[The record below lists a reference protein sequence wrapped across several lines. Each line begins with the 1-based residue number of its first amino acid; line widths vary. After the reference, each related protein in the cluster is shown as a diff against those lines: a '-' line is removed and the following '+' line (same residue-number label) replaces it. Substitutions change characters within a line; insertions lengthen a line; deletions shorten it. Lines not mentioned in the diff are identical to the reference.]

1 MPLERKFRSMRLLMF
16 ASLLGLASLCLPR
29 ASVAGWAVAPIR
41 VDFSPQQRTETVS
54 VTNDGDAPL
63 HFDVA
68 AMTWTQDAAG
78 QDTYTETS
86 DLVFFPKYLA
96 VPPKETRVIR
106 VGIKAPAVGT
116 EKCYRLFIR
125 EKPRTDTASGTRVA
139 ILVNFGVPIFSR
151 PAVVTLGG
159 EITNLAMQQGQLA
172 FGVRNSGNVHV
183 QLQQLSVT
191 GTAAGG
197 EEIFRH
203 DLKGWYLLAGSART
217 HAVAIPPEVC
227 PQLRRVTVT
236 FAGDGLTLERSVEAE
251 AAACS
256 R

>member
-1 MPLERKFRSMRLLMF
+1 VF
-16 ASLLGLASLCLPR
+16 ASLLGLALLCLPR
-29 ASVAGWAVAPIR
+29 PVAAGWAVAPIR
-41 VDFSPQQRTETVS
+41 VDFSPQLRTETVS

-125 EKPRTDTASGTRVA
+125 EKPRTDTAAGTRVA

-151 PAVVTLGG
+151 PAVVAPGS
-159 EITNLAMQQGQLA
+159 EITSFAMQQGQLA
-172 FGVRNSGNVHV
+172 IGVRNSGNVHL
-183 QLQQLSVT
+183 QLQQLTVT

-203 DLKGWYLLAGSART
+203 DLKGWYLLAGRART
-217 HAVAIPPEVC
+217 HAVEIPPEVC

-236 FAGDGLTLERSVEAE
+236 IAGDGVALERSVEAE